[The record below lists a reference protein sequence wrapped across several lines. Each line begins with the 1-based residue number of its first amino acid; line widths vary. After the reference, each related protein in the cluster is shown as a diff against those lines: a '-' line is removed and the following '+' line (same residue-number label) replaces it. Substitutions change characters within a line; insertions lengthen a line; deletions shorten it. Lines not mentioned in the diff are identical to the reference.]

1 MSSLNDIVKKYG
13 IGESV
18 GIKVKPE
25 KKTPSHAS
33 IYTNTVNNY
42 GKKVSAE
49 NTNLK
54 SAINEILD
62 SKIKR

>member
-1 MSSLNDIVKKYG
+1 MSLNSIVAKYG
-13 IGESV
+13 LGESV

-25 KKTPSHAS
+25 RSRPNYSN
-33 IYTNTVNNY
+33 IYGDAINEY
-42 GKKVSAE
+42 GMKISAE

-62 SKIKR
+62 IKIKR